1 MIVST
6 ATPERRPGGD
16 WVMGAIE
23 TLVFDVLG
31 TVVDETASI
40 ALEVAAAMADAG
52 LDSRRGSQLALEWS
66 RRLDLLIG
74 QVVAREEPWKSNDD
88 LRAVALVD
96 ALHAME
102 IHGFS
107 QARLDDLA
115 SVGHRL
121 KPWPDA
127 AQALDYLRDSFT
139 VVALSNADLAQL
151 VDMFGDGRLAWHG
164 VLSAESVKTYKPDP
178 AVYRHALDAL
188 GREARRTLMVAAH
201 PWDLRAASVQGM
213 RTAFVSRPGEGV
225 LAPYDRFD
233 LYAESLADLAEQLAA
248 GGPQGKLI

>member
-1 MIVST
+1 MMVST
-6 ATPERRPGGD
+6 VTPEPRSVGD
-16 WVMGAIE
+16 WAMGAIE

-31 TVVDETASI
+31 TVVDEAASV
-40 ALEVAAAMADAG
+40 ALEVEAAMADAG
-52 LDSRRGSQLALEWS
+52 LDPRRGSRLALEWS
-66 RRLDLLIG
+66 RRLDLLID
-74 QVVAREEPWKSNDD
+74 QVVACEEPWKSNDD

-102 IHGFS
+102 IHGLS

-115 SVGHRL
+115 LVGHRL

-151 VDMFGDGRLAWHG
+151 VDMFGEGRLAWHG

-178 AVYRHALDAL
+178 AVYRHALDTL

-201 PWDLRAASVQGM
+201 PWDLRAASAQGM

-225 LAPYDRFD
+225 PAPYDRFD
-233 LYAESLADLAEQLAA
+233 LYAESLTDLAEQLAS
-248 GGPQGKLI
+248 GGPQHN

>member
-40 ALEVAAAMADAG
+40 ALEVAASMADAG
-52 LDSRRGSQLALEWS
+52 LDPRRGSQLALEWS

-96 ALHAME
+96 ALEVME
-102 IHGFS
+102 IHGLS
-107 QARLDDLA
+107 RARLDDLA
-115 SVGHRL
+115 LVGHRL

-127 AQALDYLRDSFT
+127 AQALEHLRDSFT

-151 VDMFGDGRLAWHG
+151 VDMFGVGRLAWHG

-233 LYAESLADLAEQLAA
+233 LYAESLADLAEQLAS
-248 GGPQGKLI
+248 G